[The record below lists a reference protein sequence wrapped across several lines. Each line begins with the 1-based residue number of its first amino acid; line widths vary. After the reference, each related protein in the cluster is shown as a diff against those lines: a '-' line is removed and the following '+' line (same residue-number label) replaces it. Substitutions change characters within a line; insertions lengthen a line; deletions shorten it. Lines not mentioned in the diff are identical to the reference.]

1 MKILKAIF
9 ALMLIAALITS
20 CSDGRVSSDGDLLI
34 DKQTNI
40 TYRVAPSCY
49 EPVALGKEHSRSNKQ
64 GYEKIY
70 YLLGE
75 LSGNEWLTDSEYNVY
90 RALGVKLPTLEEMNC
105 QRMLV
110 CEEGDTLVSINDV
123 TDAQSVK
130 ALINAY
136 LNGERAEYIG
146 LKADSVLKLKL
157 RSALYPYIQYSLTYY
172 EYENGC
178 ILKDTTDDIASYK
191 YLTDDDGV
199 EISVEQNADGSYTVT
214 YNYGKYFIRNES
226 DGTFVRVG
234 QDVYDIIRG

>member
-1 MKILKAIF
+1 
-9 ALMLIAALITS
+9 
-20 CSDGRVSSDGDLLI
+20 
-34 DKQTNI
+34 
-40 TYRVAPSCY
+40 
-49 EPVALGKEHSRSNKQ
+49 
-64 GYEKIY
+64 
-70 YLLGE
+70 
-75 LSGNEWLTDSEYNVY
+75 
-90 RALGVKLPTLEEMNC
+90 
-105 QRMLV
+105 MLV
-110 CEEGDTLVSINDV
+110 CEEVDTLVSINDV

-191 YLTDDDGV
+191 YLTNDDGV
-199 EISVEQNADGSYTVT
+199 EISVDQNADGSYTVT

>member
-9 ALMLIAALITS
+9 ALVLVASVITS
-20 CSDGRVSSDGDLLI
+20 CSDGRISSDGDVLI

-40 TYRVAPSCY
+40 TYKVAPSCY
-49 EPVALGKEHSRSNKQ
+49 EPVSLGKEHSKSNKQ

-75 LSGNEWLTDSEYNVY
+75 LSSNEWLTDSEYNVY
-90 RALGVKLPTLEEMNC
+90 YATGIKLPTLEEMSC
-105 QRMLV
+105 QRLLV
-110 CEEGDTLVSINDV
+110 CEEGDSLVSINDV

-130 ALINAY
+130 ALIDAY

-157 RSALYPYIQYSLTYY
+157 RSAIYPYIQYSLTYY

-178 ILKDTTDDIASYK
+178 ILTDATDDIATYK
-191 YLTDDDGV
+191 YLADESEAD
-199 EISVEQNADGSYTVT
+199 ISVEQNADGSYTVT
-214 YNYGKYFIRNES
+214 YDYGKYFIRNES

-234 QDVYDIIRG
+234 QEVHDIVWG